1 MKQLVKTRLV
11 HLKPANKP
19 MEYKKHITIE
29 EELAYLD
36 DQVAQMRAYLDGIK
50 LEDIEDRIHWRQTKT
65 GQMPL
70 LTASIESQVKS
81 KMETIERLAK
91 IVSHLD
97 DVRNKYKEKKMKTR
111 GDVDYK
117 DTILDDDGV

>member
-1 MKQLVKTRLV
+1 
-11 HLKPANKP
+11 